1 MNVPRT
7 QGLAALYKN
16 CIYYI
21 AGICRNHQRTFTVE
35 VYDIEQN
42 TWCRKRDLPFDQ
54 ATSPYIKV
62 LLLQGRLHLFV
73 RATQVMVEEHVFRT
87 SRKNSLYQYD
97 DDADQWTKVYE
108 TPDRLWDLGRHFECV
123 VAKLYPQ
130 CLQKVLWALRMCCLR
145 QLINIFGEE
154 GWWNCSIH
162 GAVCV
167 PNTRT
172 AGEVF
177 KALKVSI
184 NKLEGAV
191 WKSKKKKRNLLDNC
205 AQSTHTIACFTVRKV
220 NHKCNYLHFFFFFA
234 DVE

>member
-1 MNVPRT
+1 MNVPRA
-7 QGLAALYKN
+7 QGLAALHKN

-42 TWCRKRDLPFDQ
+42 TWCRKRDLPFEQ

-62 LLLQGRLHLFV
+62 LLLQGRLNLFV

-97 DDADQWTKVYE
+97 DEADHWTKVYE

-130 CLQKVLWALRMCCLR
+130 CLQKVL
-145 QLINIFGEE
+145 
-154 GWWNCSIH
+154 
-162 GAVCV
+162 
-167 PNTRT
+167 
-172 AGEVF
+172 
-177 KALKVSI
+177 
-184 NKLEGAV
+184 
-191 WKSKKKKRNLLDNC
+191 
-205 AQSTHTIACFTVRKV
+205 
-220 NHKCNYLHFFFFFA
+220 
-234 DVE
+234 